1 MIRRPPRSTLFPY
14 TTLFRSSRVDLN
26 ELLYRRL
33 RRNPEDKYSLVHGNP
48 PGVRHRAKTSRHR
61 RVPNATPTPA
71 RHAADAYRRA
81 LRHLPPAPAQAPT
94 PPNPP
99 PTSTPKHPHLL

>member
-1 MIRRPPRSTLFPY
+1 MFL
-14 TTLFRSSRVDLN
+14 RVDLN

-81 LRHLPPAPAQAPT
+81 WRDWPPARPETPAHPTT
-94 PPNPP
+94 PPTLN
-99 PTSTPKHPHLL
+99 PKHRNLLAHKRADHR

>member
-1 MIRRPPRSTLFPY
+1 MFL
-14 TTLFRSSRVDLN
+14 RVDLN

-71 RHAADAYRRA
+71 RHAADAYRRTM
-81 LRHLPPAPAQAPT
+81 RHLPPAPAAKTALTTTTPNSTTKNRYLLAPT
-94 PPNPP
+94 QLGTNESPPC
-99 PTSTPKHPHLL
+99 L